1 MSKCTACLQ
10 RLCRKHPSQDH
21 GEREKKIV
29 EMAKSSGS
37 SFLKRSY
44 QELIKTQLD
53 KFEADANVGS
63 KEEGESYKLAM
74 EEERV
79 KADSRGK
86 RKFLSK
92 EHEEL
97 SKKSSL
103 NPAVLATMLAGS
115 DSESDSNHEENR
127 GKIRHKKEKK
137 EKKDKKE
144 KKHSSK
150 KDKDSKEKK
159 HSSKRKEKKKSRKH
173 SASSSSDDDSESD
186 TNTSR
191 NNSSAPKVHSPAKI
205 IATSPIKENSSS
217 YYGMV

>member
-10 RLCRKHPSQDH
+10 RMCRKHPTQDH

-29 EMAKSSGS
+29 QMAKSSGT

-44 QELIKTQLD
+44 EELIKTQLD

-63 KEEGESYKLAM
+63 KEESESYKLAM

-97 SKKSSL
+97 SKRSSL

-115 DSESDSNHEENR
+115 DSESDSNHEENEE
-127 GKIRHKKEKK
+127 KIRHKKEKK

-150 KDKDSKEKK
+150 KDNKEKK

-173 SASSSSDDDSESD
+173 STSSSSDDDSESD

-191 NNSSAPKVHSPAKI
+191 NNSSAPKVHSPI
-205 IATSPIKENSSS
+205 STSPIKENSSS
-217 YYGMV
+217 YYGLV